1 MIADLSGLNTAYHLR
16 ANSKQVLI
24 VETQSIVLFDV
35 LNCALNCCPLYGKV
49 FLDVLFT

>member
-16 ANSKQVLI
+16 TNSKQVLI

-35 LNCALNCCPLYGKV
+35 LNCALKQ
-49 FLDVLFT
+49 